1 METLPIILCIVVV
14 SGILFNFWGLRIRDQ
29 GMRSLGLDEV
39 SASGQL
45 LATGKNGRQIAYC
58 TYGKQDPAAPVVIN
72 MHGSGLEAGF
82 ERDTFE
88 QVCVALECRG
98 IAISLP
104 GCGFTDEKP
113 GRQVKDWPLDD
124 LDAVLNSEGVNQFH
138 ITGHSQGTPH
148 AMAAALYFPAR
159 CIGLGLNAPL
169 LPTKL
174 CEEIGAKSTIGTG
187 RTPTSIK
194 LKRASTGWYFSVFRI
209 VFEVL
214 PASLVANAITR
225 AFPKVK
231 ADHEL
236 VNRVKASMRRSIV
249 RGTSGAT
256 WESAQDTCFDWGFDV
271 RDVRNE
277 NAFVWHS
284 DDDNTIPS
292 EQGKWLAQHL
302 SANHRHA
309 SEGYGHMTYCAGQYQ
324 EPQKSLV
331 AALLWGGEQA

>member
-1 METLPIILCIVVV
+1 METLLIILCIVVV
-14 SGILFNFWGLRIRDQ
+14 SGILFNFWGLHIRDQ
-29 GMRSLGLDEV
+29 GMRSVGLDEV

-88 QVCVALECRG
+88 QVFVALECRG

-138 ITGHSQGTPH
+138 ITGHSQVTPH

-174 CEEIGAKSTIGTG
+174 CEEIDAKSTIGTG

-209 VFEVL
+209 VFFL

-236 VNRVKASMRRSIV
+236 VNRFKASMRRSIV

-302 SANHRHA
+302 SANHRQA

-331 AALLWGGEQA
+331 AALLRVVEQA